1 MLTAIAHDN
10 NKDLLLS
17 QVLANIRPLCYK
29 QVVQELA
36 VSLFCGILGNHRP
49 PSGHPTLIRSEI
61 GYFRE
66 SLRQR
71 HDMEIRKTEVHS
83 DEAPIMTRREVS
95 PHPFFPR
102 IATALAIAGLML
114 GGCEKKAEPTMGP
127 PAVSVATVVQK
138 DVPIVSDWVA
148 TMDGFTN
155 AQIQPQVSG
164 YLIKQNYREGSYV
177 HKDDV
182 LFEIDH
188 RPFQAVLDQAKGQL
202 AQAEA
207 QLGLAV
213 INVNRDTPVA
223 KLHAIAQS
231 QLDNDTQAKLAAEAA
246 VESAKATVE
255 QAQLNLGFTF
265 VRSLIDGIAGLAQTQ
280 VGSLVVPS
288 TVLTT
293 VSKVDPIKVYFPI
306 SEQEWLRIA
315 DKISGTVNLF
325 SSENPVPL
333 TLILANGNEY
343 PQKGKI
349 IFADRQVDLQTGTI
363 RIVGAFPNRGNIL
376 RPGQFG
382 RIQAVT
388 DNHQNALLVPQ
399 KAVMDLQGS
408 FQVAVVGADNKVEI
422 RKVTV
427 SDRTGELWV
436 ISSGLKLGERVVTEG
451 IQKVAPGSPVKPVED
466 TTSSGG
472 K

>member
-1 MLTAIAHDN
+1 MTNSQISPRPFLACSVTVLMATAG
-10 NKDLLLS
+10 L
-17 QVLANIRPLCYK
+17 VLA
-29 QVVQELA
+29 
-36 VSLFCGILGNHRP
+36 
-49 PSGHPTLIRSEI
+49 
-61 GYFRE
+61 
-66 SLRQR
+66 
-71 HDMEIRKTEVHS
+71 
-83 DEAPIMTRREVS
+83 
-95 PHPFFPR
+95 
-102 IATALAIAGLML
+102 
-114 GGCEKKAEPTMGP
+114 GCEKKAEPTMGP
-127 PAVSVATVVQK
+127 PAVSVVTVIEK

-155 AQIQPQVSG
+155 AIIQPQVSG

-182 LFEIDH
+182 LYEIDH
-188 RPFQAVLDQAKGQL
+188 RPFQAVLDQAQGQL

-231 QLDNDTQAKLAAEAA
+231 QLDNDTQAKLSAEAA

-280 VGSLVVPS
+280 VGSLVVTS

-315 DKISGTVNLF
+315 DKISGTINLF

-349 IFADRQVDLQTGTI
+349 IFADRQVDPQTGTI
-363 RIVGAFPNRGNIL
+363 RIVGAFPNHGNIL

-382 RIQAVT
+382 HIQAVT
-388 DNHQNALLVPQ
+388 DNLKNALLIPQ

-408 FQVAVVGADNKVEI
+408 YQVAVVGADDKVEI

-427 SDRTGELWV
+427 GERAGELWV
-436 ISSGLKLGERVVTEG
+436 ISSGLKLGERVITEG
-451 IQKVAPGSPVKPVED
+451 IQKVGPGSPVKPVED
-466 TTSSGG
+466 STSRGG

>member
-1 MLTAIAHDN
+1 
-10 NKDLLLS
+10 
-17 QVLANIRPLCYK
+17 
-29 QVVQELA
+29 
-36 VSLFCGILGNHRP
+36 
-49 PSGHPTLIRSEI
+49 
-61 GYFRE
+61 
-66 SLRQR
+66 
-71 HDMEIRKTEVHS
+71 
-83 DEAPIMTRREVS
+83 
-95 PHPFFPR
+95 
-102 IATALAIAGLML
+102 
-114 GGCEKKAEPTMGP
+114 
-127 PAVSVATVVQK
+127 
-138 DVPIVSDWVA
+138 VPVVSDWVA

-188 RPFQAVLDQAKGQL
+188 RPFQAVLDQAQGQL
-202 AQAEA
+202 AQAQA

-231 QLDNDTQAKLAAEAA
+231 QLDNDTQAKLAAEAG

-255 QAQLNLGFTF
+255 QAQLNLGFTY

-280 VGSLVVPS
+280 VGSLVVTS
-288 TVLTT
+288 TVLTA
-293 VSKVDPIKVYFPI
+293 VSRVDPIKVYFPI

-325 SSENPVPL
+325 STENPVPL
-333 TLILANGNEY
+333 TLILANGKEY
-343 PQKGKI
+343 PEKGKI

-363 RIVGAFPNRGNIL
+363 RIVGAFPNHGNIL

-382 RIQAVT
+382 RIKAVT
-388 DNHQNALLVPQ
+388 DNRKNALLIPQ

-408 FQVAVVGADNKVEI
+408 FQVAVVGSDNKVEI

-427 SDRTGELWV
+427 GDRTGELWV
-436 ISSGLKLGERVVTEG
+436 ISSGLKLGERVITEG
-451 IQKVAPGSPVKPVED
+451 IQKVGPGSPVKPVED

>member
-1 MLTAIAHDN
+1 MTSCHTKRRSFAPSFSTG
-10 NKDLLLS
+10 LL
-17 QVLANIRPLCYK
+17 VLFGMFA
-29 QVVQELA
+29 A
-36 VSLFCGILGNHRP
+36 
-49 PSGHPTLIRSEI
+49 
-61 GYFRE
+61 
-66 SLRQR
+66 
-71 HDMEIRKTEVHS
+71 
-83 DEAPIMTRREVS
+83 
-95 PHPFFPR
+95 
-102 IATALAIAGLML
+102 
-114 GGCEKKAEPTMGP
+114 GCEKQAQPAMP
-127 PAVSVATVVQK
+127 PPSVTVATVIEK

-164 YLIKQNYREGSYV
+164 YLIKQNYREGSFV

-188 RPFQAVLDQAKGQL
+188 RPFQAILDQAKGQL
-202 AQAEA
+202 AQANA
-207 QLGLAV
+207 QLGLAI

-231 QLDNDTQAKLAAEAA
+231 QLDNDVQAKLSAEAA

-255 QAQLNLGFTF
+255 QAQLNLGFTE

-280 VGSLVVPS
+280 VGSLVVTS
-288 TVLTT
+288 TVLTA

-349 IFADRQVDLQTGTI
+349 IFADRQVDSQTGTI

-382 RIQAVT
+382 RIRAVT
-388 DNHQNALLVPQ
+388 DNRKNALLVPQ
-399 KAVMDLQGS
+399 KAVADLQGS
-408 FQVAVVGADNKVEI
+408 YQVAVVGSDNKVEI

-427 SDRTGELWV
+427 GDRVGELWV
-436 ISSGLKLGERVVTEG
+436 ISSGLKLGERVITEG
-451 IQKVAPGSPVKPVED
+451 TQKVGPGAPVKPVEA
-466 TTSSGG
+466 TTPSGG

>member
-1 MLTAIAHDN
+1 MTNRNSPRYAALPSLLFLASGML
-10 NKDLLLS
+10 
-17 QVLANIRPLCYK
+17 LA
-29 QVVQELA
+29 
-36 VSLFCGILGNHRP
+36 
-49 PSGHPTLIRSEI
+49 
-61 GYFRE
+61 
-66 SLRQR
+66 
-71 HDMEIRKTEVHS
+71 
-83 DEAPIMTRREVS
+83 
-95 PHPFFPR
+95 
-102 IATALAIAGLML
+102 
-114 GGCEKKAEPTMGP
+114 GCEKAAP
-127 PAVSVATVVQK
+127 PAAPPPTVTVVTVVEK
-138 DVPIVSDWVA
+138 DVPIISNWVA
-148 TMDGFTN
+148 TLDGFTN

-164 YLIKQNYREGSYV
+164 YLIKQNYREGSFV

-188 RPFQAVLDQAKGQL
+188 RPFQAILDQAKGQL
-202 AQAEA
+202 AQANA

-231 QLDNDTQAKLAAEAA
+231 QLDNDVQAKLSAEAA

-255 QAQLNLGFTF
+255 QAELNVGFTE

-280 VGSLVVPS
+280 VGSLVS
-288 TVLTT
+288 TTTVLTT
-293 VSKVDPIKVYFPI
+293 VSKVDPVKVYFPI

-349 IFADRQVDLQTGTI
+349 IFADRQVDPQTGTI

-388 DNHQNALLVPQ
+388 DNRKNALLIPQ
-399 KAVMDLQGS
+399 RAVTDLQGNY
-408 FQVAVVGADNKVEI
+408 QVAVVGSDDKVEI
-422 RKVTV
+422 RKITV
-427 SDRTGELWV
+427 GDRIGELWV
-436 ISSGLKLGERVVTEG
+436 ISDGLKAGERVITEG
-451 IQKVAPGSPVKPVED
+451 IQKVGPGSPVKPVAE
-466 TTSSGG
+466 TAPSAPVGG

>member
-1 MLTAIAHDN
+1 MTSRRSAPPYFVS
-10 NKDLLLS
+10 LLS
-17 QVLANIRPLCYK
+17 PVFLI
-29 QVVQELA
+29 
-36 VSLFCGILGNHRP
+36 VSAMLF
-49 PSGHPTLIRSEI
+49 
-61 GYFRE
+61 
-66 SLRQR
+66 
-71 HDMEIRKTEVHS
+71 
-83 DEAPIMTRREVS
+83 A
-95 PHPFFPR
+95 
-102 IATALAIAGLML
+102 
-114 GGCEKKAEPTMGP
+114 GCEKQAP
-127 PAVSVATVVQK
+127 PPMAPPSVTVVTVVEK
-138 DVPIVSDWVA
+138 DVPIISNWIA
-148 TMDGFTN
+148 TLDGFTN
-155 AQIQPQVSG
+155 AQIQPQVAG
-164 YLIKQNYREGSYV
+164 YLIKQNYREGSFV

-188 RPFQAVLDQAKGQL
+188 RPFQAILDQAKGQL
-202 AQAEA
+202 AQANA

-231 QLDNDTQAKLAAEAA
+231 QLDNDIQAKLSAEAA

-255 QAQLNLGFTF
+255 QAELNIGFTE

-280 VGSLVVPS
+280 VGSLVS
-288 TVLTT
+288 TTTILTT
-293 VSKVDPIKVYFPI
+293 VSKVDPVKVYFPI

-349 IFADRQVDLQTGTI
+349 IFADRQVDPQTGTI

-388 DNHQNALLVPQ
+388 DNRKNALLIPQ
-399 KAVMDLQGS
+399 RSVTDLQGNY
-408 FQVAVVGADNKVEI
+408 QVAVVGADDKVEI
-422 RKVTV
+422 RKVMV
-427 SDRTGELWV
+427 GDRIGEMWIV
-436 ISSGLKLGERVVTEG
+436 TDGLKLGERVITEG
-451 IQKVAPGSPVKPVED
+451 FQKVGPGSSVKPVMD
-466 TTSSGG
+466 TAPNGG

>member
-1 MLTAIAHDN
+1 MKSCHTNRRSFA
-10 NKDLLLS
+10 
-17 QVLANIRPLCYK
+17 
-29 QVVQELA
+29 
-36 VSLFCGILGNHRP
+36 SLFSAALLV
-49 PSGHPTLIRSEI
+49 SGFLI
-61 GYFRE
+61 
-66 SLRQR
+66 
-71 HDMEIRKTEVHS
+71 V
-83 DEAPIMTRREVS
+83 
-95 PHPFFPR
+95 
-102 IATALAIAGLML
+102 
-114 GGCEKKAEPTMGP
+114 GCEKKAPPPMGP
-127 PAVSVATVVQK
+127 PSVTVATVIEK

-164 YLIKQNYREGSYV
+164 YLIKQNYREGSFV

-188 RPFQAVLDQAKGQL
+188 RPFQAILDQANGQL
-202 AQAEA
+202 AQANA

-231 QLDNDTQAKLAAEAA
+231 QLDNDVQAKLSAEAA

-255 QAQLNLGFTF
+255 QAQLNLGFTE

-280 VGSLVVPS
+280 VGSLVVTS

-333 TLILANGNEY
+333 TLVLANGNEY

-349 IFADRQVDLQTGTI
+349 IFADRQVDPQTGTI

-388 DNHQNALLVPQ
+388 DNRKNALLIPQ
-399 KAVMDLQGS
+399 KSVTDLQGS
-408 FQVAVVGADNKVEI
+408 YQVAVVDSDNKVEI

-427 SDRTGELWV
+427 GDRVGELWV
-436 ISSGLKLGERVVTEG
+436 ISSGLKLGERVITEG
-451 IQKVAPGSPVKPVED
+451 IQKVGPGAPVKPVEA
-466 TTSSGG
+466 TTPSGG
-472 K
+472 N

>member
-1 MLTAIAHDN
+1 MTNRKHAPRFAVLPS
-10 NKDLLLS
+10 LLL
-17 QVLANIRPLCYK
+17 LA
-29 QVVQELA
+29 
-36 VSLFCGILGNHRP
+36 SGIL
-49 PSGHPTLIRSEI
+49 
-61 GYFRE
+61 
-66 SLRQR
+66 
-71 HDMEIRKTEVHS
+71 
-83 DEAPIMTRREVS
+83 
-95 PHPFFPR
+95 
-102 IATALAIAGLML
+102 IA
-114 GGCEKKAEPTMGP
+114 GCEKAAQPAMPPPT
-127 PAVSVATVVQK
+127 VTVATVLEQ
-138 DVPIVSDWVA
+138 DVPIVSNWVA
-148 TMDGFTN
+148 TLDGFTN

-164 YLIKQNYREGSYV
+164 YLIKQNYREGSFV

-202 AQAEA
+202 AQANA

-231 QLDNDTQAKLAAEAA
+231 QLDNDVQAKLGAEAA
-246 VESAKATVE
+246 VESAKASVE
-255 QAQLNLGFTF
+255 QAELNLGFTY

-280 VGSLVVPS
+280 VGSLVS
-288 TVLTT
+288 TTTILTT
-293 VSKVDPIKVYFPI
+293 VSKVDPVKVYFPI

-325 SSENPVPL
+325 SNENPVPL

-388 DNHQNALLVPQ
+388 DNRKNALLIPQ
-399 KAVMDLQGS
+399 RAVTDLQGNY
-408 FQVAVVGADNKVEI
+408 QVAVVGADDKVDI
-422 RKVTV
+422 RKVSV
-427 SDRTGELWV
+427 GDRIGELWV
-436 ISSGLKLGERVVTEG
+436 ITNGLKPGERVVTEG
-451 IQKVAPGSPVKPVED
+451 IQKVGPGSSVKPVAQ
-466 TTSSGG
+466 TTPSGG

>member
-1 MLTAIAHDN
+1 MT
-10 NKDLLLS
+10 S
-17 QVLANIRPLCYK
+17 RRSTSPYF
-29 QVVQELA
+29 
-36 VSLFCGILGNHRP
+36 VSLISPVF
-49 PSGHPTLIRSEI
+49 LI
-61 GYFRE
+61 
-66 SLRQR
+66 
-71 HDMEIRKTEVHS
+71 
-83 DEAPIMTRREVS
+83 VS
-95 PHPFFPR
+95 
-102 IATALAIAGLML
+102 AML
-114 GGCEKKAEPTMGP
+114 FAGCEKQAP
-127 PAVSVATVVQK
+127 PPMAPPSVTVVTVVEK
-138 DVPIVSDWVA
+138 DVPIISNWIA
-148 TMDGFTN
+148 TLDGFTN
-155 AQIQPQVSG
+155 AQIQPQVAG
-164 YLIKQNYREGSYV
+164 YLIKQNYREGSFV

-188 RPFQAVLDQAKGQL
+188 RPFQAILDQAKGQL
-202 AQAEA
+202 AQANA

-231 QLDNDTQAKLAAEAA
+231 QLDNDIQAKLSAEAA

-255 QAQLNLGFTF
+255 QAELNIGFTE

-280 VGSLVVPS
+280 VGSLVS
-288 TVLTT
+288 TTTILTT
-293 VSKVDPIKVYFPI
+293 VSKVDPVKVYFPI

-349 IFADRQVDLQTGTI
+349 IFADRQVDPQTGTI

-388 DNHQNALLVPQ
+388 DNRKNALLIPQ
-399 KAVMDLQGS
+399 RSVTDLQGNY
-408 FQVAVVGADNKVEI
+408 QVAVVGADDKVEI
-422 RKVTV
+422 RKVMV
-427 SDRTGELWV
+427 GDRIGEMWIV
-436 ISSGLKLGERVVTEG
+436 TDGLKLGERVITEG
-451 IQKVAPGSPVKPVED
+451 FQKVGPGSSVKPVMD
-466 TTSSGG
+466 TAPNGG

>member
-1 MLTAIAHDN
+1 MTTRKHSPRCAALPT
-10 NKDLLLS
+10 LLL
-17 QVLANIRPLCYK
+17 LASGTL
-29 QVVQELA
+29 LA
-36 VSLFCGILGNHRP
+36 
-49 PSGHPTLIRSEI
+49 
-61 GYFRE
+61 
-66 SLRQR
+66 
-71 HDMEIRKTEVHS
+71 
-83 DEAPIMTRREVS
+83 
-95 PHPFFPR
+95 
-102 IATALAIAGLML
+102 
-114 GGCEKKAEPTMGP
+114 GCEKAAP
-127 PAVSVATVVQK
+127 PAPPPPTVTVVTVMQK
-138 DVPIVSDWVA
+138 DVPIVSNWVA

-164 YLIKQNYREGSYV
+164 YLIKQNYREGSFV

-188 RPFQAVLDQAKGQL
+188 RPFQAILDQAKGQL
-202 AQAEA
+202 AQTNA

-231 QLDNDTQAKLAAEAA
+231 QLDNDVQAKLSAEAA

-255 QAQLNLGFTF
+255 QAQLNVGFTE

-280 VGSLVVPS
+280 VGSLVS
-288 TVLTT
+288 TTTVLTT

-315 DKISGTVNLF
+315 DKISGTVDLF

-349 IFADRQVDLQTGTI
+349 IFADRQVDPQTGTI

-382 RIQAVT
+382 KIQAVT
-388 DNHQNALLVPQ
+388 DIRKNALLIPQ
-399 KAVMDLQGS
+399 RAVADLQGNY
-408 FQVAVVGADNKVEI
+408 QVAVVGADDKVEI

-427 SDRTGELWV
+427 GDRIGELWV
-436 ISSGLKLGERVVTEG
+436 ISDGLKPGERVITEG
-451 IQKVAPGSPVKPVED
+451 IQKVGPGAPVKPVAE
-466 TTSSGG
+466 TTPSAPVGG

>member
-1 MLTAIAHDN
+1 MTNSRAALRSLT
-10 NKDLLLS
+10 LLFY
-17 QVLANIRPLCYK
+17 LA
-29 QVVQELA
+29 
-36 VSLFCGILGNHRP
+36 SLLG
-49 PSGHPTLIRSEI
+49 
-61 GYFRE
+61 
-66 SLRQR
+66 
-71 HDMEIRKTEVHS
+71 
-83 DEAPIMTRREVS
+83 
-95 PHPFFPR
+95 
-102 IATALAIAGLML
+102 AGWLLM
-114 GGCEKKAEPTMGP
+114 GCEKTAQPAMPP
-127 PAVSVATVVQK
+127 PAVTVVTVVER
-138 DVPIVSDWVA
+138 DVPINSDWVA
-148 TMDGFTN
+148 TLDGFTN

-164 YLIKQNYREGSYV
+164 YLIKQNYREGSFV

-182 LFEIDH
+182 LFQIDP

-202 AQAEA
+202 AQANA

-231 QLDNDTQAKLAAEAA
+231 QLDNDVQAKLSAEAA

-255 QAQLNLGFTF
+255 QAQLNLGFTD
-265 VRSLIDGIAGLAQTQ
+265 VKSLIDGIAGLAQTQ
-280 VGSLVVPS
+280 VGSLVS
-288 TVLTT
+288 TTTVLTT

-325 SSENPVPL
+325 SRENPVPL
-333 TLILANGNEY
+333 TLTLANGNQY

-349 IFADRQVDLQTGTI
+349 IFADRQVDSQTGTI

-382 RIQAVT
+382 RIQAIT
-388 DNHQNALLVPQ
+388 DNRKNALLIPQ
-399 KAVMDLQGS
+399 RAVTDLQGNY
-408 FQVAVVGADNKVEI
+408 QVAVVGADDKVEI

-427 SDRTGELWV
+427 GERVGELW
-436 ISSGLKLGERVVTEG
+436 IINDGLKAGERVITEG
-451 IQKVAPGSPVKPVED
+451 FQKVGPGSPVKPVMD
-466 TTSSGG
+466 TAPTGG

>member
-1 MLTAIAHDN
+1 MTN
-10 NKDLLLS
+10 R
-17 QVLANIRPLCYK
+17 QVSSR
-29 QVVQELA
+29 
-36 VSLFCGILGNHRP
+36 
-49 PSGHPTLIRSEI
+49 
-61 GYFRE
+61 
-66 SLRQR
+66 
-71 HDMEIRKTEVHS
+71 
-83 DEAPIMTRREVS
+83 
-95 PHPFFPR
+95 PFFPR
-102 IATALAIAGLML
+102 IVTVLATTGLIL
-114 GGCEKKAEPTMGP
+114 GGCEKKAEPKMEP
-127 PAVSVATVVQK
+127 PAVSVATVIEK

-231 QLDNDTQAKLAAEAA
+231 QLDNDTQAKLAAEAG

-280 VGSLVVPS
+280 VGSLVVTS

-349 IFADRQVDLQTGTI
+349 IFADRQVDSQTGTI

-408 FQVAVVGADNKVEI
+408 FQVAVVGSDNKVEI
-422 RKVTV
+422 RKVAV
-427 SDRTGELWV
+427 GDRTGELWV

-451 IQKVAPGSPVKPVED
+451 IQKVGPGSPVKPVED
-466 TTSSGG
+466 NTSSGG

>member
-1 MLTAIAHDN
+1 
-10 NKDLLLS
+10 
-17 QVLANIRPLCYK
+17 
-29 QVVQELA
+29 
-36 VSLFCGILGNHRP
+36 
-49 PSGHPTLIRSEI
+49 
-61 GYFRE
+61 
-66 SLRQR
+66 
-71 HDMEIRKTEVHS
+71 
-83 DEAPIMTRREVS
+83 
-95 PHPFFPR
+95 
-102 IATALAIAGLML
+102 
-114 GGCEKKAEPTMGP
+114 
-127 PAVSVATVVQK
+127 
-138 DVPIVSDWVA
+138 
-148 TMDGFTN
+148 
-155 AQIQPQVSG
+155 
-164 YLIKQNYREGSYV
+164 
-177 HKDDV
+177 
-182 LFEIDH
+182 
-188 RPFQAVLDQAKGQL
+188 
-202 AQAEA
+202 
-207 QLGLAV
+207 
-213 INVNRDTPVA
+213 
-223 KLHAIAQS
+223 
-231 QLDNDTQAKLAAEAA
+231 
-246 VESAKATVE
+246 
-255 QAQLNLGFTF
+255 
-265 VRSLIDGIAGLAQTQ
+265 RSLIDGIAGLAQTQ

>member
-1 MLTAIAHDN
+1 MTN
-10 NKDLLLS
+10 RKDSSHFSAFLSLPLLAL
-17 QVLANIRPLCYK
+17 
-29 QVVQELA
+29 
-36 VSLFCGILGNHRP
+36 GIL
-49 PSGHPTLIRSEI
+49 L
-61 GYFRE
+61 
-66 SLRQR
+66 
-71 HDMEIRKTEVHS
+71 V
-83 DEAPIMTRREVS
+83 
-95 PHPFFPR
+95 
-102 IATALAIAGLML
+102 
-114 GGCEKKAEPTMGP
+114 GCEKPAQPAMAS
-127 PAVSVATVVQK
+127 PAVTVATVVEK

-148 TMDGFTN
+148 TLDGFTN

-164 YLIKQNYREGSYV
+164 YLIKQNYREGSFV
-177 HKDDV
+177 HKDEV

-202 AQAEA
+202 AQANA

-231 QLDNDTQAKLAAEAA
+231 QLDNDVQAKLSAEAA

-255 QAQLNLGFTF
+255 QAELNLGFTE

-280 VGSLVVPS
+280 VGSLVS
-288 TVLTT
+288 TTTVLTT

-333 TLILANGNEY
+333 TLTLANGNEY

-349 IFADRQVDLQTGTI
+349 IFADRQVDSQTGTI

-388 DNHQNALLVPQ
+388 DNRKNALLIPQ
-399 KAVMDLQGS
+399 RAVTDLQGN
-408 FQVAVVGADNKVEI
+408 FQVAVVGSDDKVEI

-427 SDRTGELWV
+427 GERIGELWV
-436 ISSGLKLGERVVTEG
+436 ITNGLKPGERVITEG
-451 IQKVAPGSPVKPVED
+451 IQKVGPGAPVKPVMD
-466 TTSSGG
+466 TAPSGG

>member
-1 MLTAIAHDN
+1 MTSRRSTPPYFVS
-10 NKDLLLS
+10 LLS
-17 QVLANIRPLCYK
+17 PVFLI
-29 QVVQELA
+29 
-36 VSLFCGILGNHRP
+36 VSAMLF
-49 PSGHPTLIRSEI
+49 
-61 GYFRE
+61 
-66 SLRQR
+66 
-71 HDMEIRKTEVHS
+71 
-83 DEAPIMTRREVS
+83 A
-95 PHPFFPR
+95 
-102 IATALAIAGLML
+102 
-114 GGCEKKAEPTMGP
+114 GCEKQAP
-127 PAVSVATVVQK
+127 PPMAPPSVTVVTVVEK
-138 DVPIVSDWVA
+138 DVPIISNWIA
-148 TMDGFTN
+148 TLDGFTN
-155 AQIQPQVSG
+155 AQIQPQVAG
-164 YLIKQNYREGSYV
+164 YLIKQNYREGSFV

-188 RPFQAVLDQAKGQL
+188 RPFQAILDQAKGQL
-202 AQAEA
+202 AQANA

-231 QLDNDTQAKLAAEAA
+231 QLDNDIQAKLSAEAA

-255 QAQLNLGFTF
+255 QAELNIGFTE

-280 VGSLVVPS
+280 VGSLVS
-288 TVLTT
+288 TTTILTT
-293 VSKVDPIKVYFPI
+293 VSKVDPVKVYFPI

-349 IFADRQVDLQTGTI
+349 IFADRQVDPQTGTI

-388 DNHQNALLVPQ
+388 DNRKNALLIPQ
-399 KAVMDLQGS
+399 RSVTDLQGNY
-408 FQVAVVGADNKVEI
+408 QVAVVGADDKVEI
-422 RKVTV
+422 RKVMV
-427 SDRTGELWV
+427 GDRIGEMWIV
-436 ISSGLKLGERVVTEG
+436 TDGLKLGERVITEG
-451 IQKVAPGSPVKPVED
+451 FQKVGPGSSVKPVMD
-466 TTSSGG
+466 TAPNGG

>member
-1 MLTAIAHDN
+1 MTTPRCTLHSFVLVFCIAF
-10 NKDLLLS
+10 LS
-17 QVLANIRPLCYK
+17 AAFMFLA
-29 QVVQELA
+29 
-36 VSLFCGILGNHRP
+36 
-49 PSGHPTLIRSEI
+49 
-61 GYFRE
+61 
-66 SLRQR
+66 
-71 HDMEIRKTEVHS
+71 
-83 DEAPIMTRREVS
+83 
-95 PHPFFPR
+95 
-102 IATALAIAGLML
+102 
-114 GGCEKKAEPTMGP
+114 GCEKAAQPAMQA
-127 PAVSVATVVQK
+127 PAVSVATVIETN
-138 DVPIVSDWVA
+138 VPINSDWVA
-148 TMDGFTN
+148 TLDGFTN

-164 YLIKQNYREGSYV
+164 YLIKQNYREGSFV

-182 LFEIDH
+182 LFQIDP

-202 AQAEA
+202 AQANA

-231 QLDNDTQAKLAAEAA
+231 QLDNDVQAKLSAEAA

-255 QAQLNLGFTF
+255 QAQLNLGFTE

-280 VGSLVVPS
+280 VGSLVATS
-288 TVLTT
+288 TILTT

-325 SSENPVPL
+325 SNENPVPL
-333 TLILANGNEY
+333 TLTLANGNEY

-349 IFADRQVDLQTGTI
+349 IFADRQVDPQTGTI

-388 DNHQNALLVPQ
+388 DNRKNALLIPQ
-399 KAVMDLQGS
+399 RAVTELQGNY
-408 FQVAVVGADNKVEI
+408 QVAVVGSDDKVDI
-422 RKVTV
+422 RKVRV
-427 SDRTGELWV
+427 GDRVGELW
-436 ISSGLKLGERVVTEG
+436 IITDGLKLGERVITEG
-451 IQKVAPGSPVKPVED
+451 VQKVGPGSPVRPVAD
-466 TTSSGG
+466 AASGG
-472 K
+472 GQ

>member
-1 MLTAIAHDN
+1 MTSRRSTSPYFVS
-10 NKDLLLS
+10 LLS
-17 QVLANIRPLCYK
+17 PVFLI
-29 QVVQELA
+29 
-36 VSLFCGILGNHRP
+36 VSAMLF
-49 PSGHPTLIRSEI
+49 
-61 GYFRE
+61 
-66 SLRQR
+66 
-71 HDMEIRKTEVHS
+71 
-83 DEAPIMTRREVS
+83 A
-95 PHPFFPR
+95 
-102 IATALAIAGLML
+102 
-114 GGCEKKAEPTMGP
+114 GCEKQAP
-127 PAVSVATVVQK
+127 PPMAPPSVTVVTVVEK
-138 DVPIVSDWVA
+138 DVPIISNWIA
-148 TMDGFTN
+148 TLDGFTN
-155 AQIQPQVSG
+155 AQIQPQVAG
-164 YLIKQNYREGSYV
+164 YLIKQNYREGSFV

-188 RPFQAVLDQAKGQL
+188 RPFQAILDQAKGQL
-202 AQAEA
+202 AQANA

-231 QLDNDTQAKLAAEAA
+231 QLDNDIQAKLSAEAA

-255 QAQLNLGFTF
+255 QAELNIGFTE

-280 VGSLVVPS
+280 VGSLVS
-288 TVLTT
+288 TTTILTT
-293 VSKVDPIKVYFPI
+293 VSKVDPVKVYFPI

-349 IFADRQVDLQTGTI
+349 IFADRQVDPQTGTI

-388 DNHQNALLVPQ
+388 DNRKNALLIPQ
-399 KAVMDLQGS
+399 RSVTDLQGNY
-408 FQVAVVGADNKVEI
+408 QVAVVGADDKVEI
-422 RKVTV
+422 RKVMV
-427 SDRTGELWV
+427 GDRIGEMWIV
-436 ISSGLKLGERVVTEG
+436 TDGLKLGERVITEG
-451 IQKVAPGSPVKPVED
+451 FQKVGPGSSVKPVMD
-466 TTSSGG
+466 TAPNGG